1 MASPIIFGL
10 INFLHDLFTSLWIG
24 GLAFMVL
31 ILVPV
36 VQKYFED
43 KKEGLAFQK
52 KAEKRLNIVVYISM
66 VGLMVTGILMSTQAL
81 AKHYDGFFSFTND
94 YSIVLNIKHIL
105 VILMVVIALTRS
117 QILDRLKSTSKALM
131 KARMILIPINLF
143 LGVAVLVLSG
153 ISASLAAM
161 PIP

>member
-1 MASPIIFGL
+1 M
-10 INFLHDLFTSLWIG
+10 
-24 GLAFMVL
+24 
-31 ILVPV
+31 PV
-36 VQKYFED
+36 VRKYFED

-66 VGLMVTGILMSTQAL
+66 VGLIVTGILMSTQAL
-81 AKHYDGFFSFTND
+81 TKHYDGFFSFTND
-94 YSIVLNIKHIL
+94 YSIVVNIKHIL

-131 KARMILIPINLF
+131 KAKMILIPINLF

-153 ISASLAAM
+153 ISAALAAM

>member
-1 MASPIIFGL
+1 M
-10 INFLHDLFTSLWIG
+10 
-24 GLAFMVL
+24 
-31 ILVPV
+31 
-36 VQKYFED
+36 
-43 KKEGLAFQK
+43 
-52 KAEKRLNIVVYISM
+52 
-66 VGLMVTGILMSTQAL
+66 
-81 AKHYDGFFSFTND
+81 
-94 YSIVLNIKHIL
+94 LNIKHIL